1 MTFILVFIFVAIGII
16 FLVLEKFKWLILT
29 TLFIFTVYLISKAK
43 KEKNLFKNVEN
54 VTFIELCLPIIEQID
69 GYKKIILKDNY
80 IILLSEY
87 GIFIIFTIN
96 EIGTI
101 SYDANN
107 NLVLTYGKNK
117 LYLPNLFIDQ
127 DNIVSKYELLIKN
140 KIKKYIITSNNCDI
154 LIKNINVSKYKL
166 FLNEFKRKYRNK
178 VMNKEQVDEIYQI
191 IKSYCQLMSKCLI

>member
-29 TLFIFTVYLISKAK
+29 TLFIFTIYLISRAK
-43 KEKNLFKNVEN
+43 KEKNLFKNVKKA
-54 VTFIELCLPIIEQID
+54 TFIELCLPIIEQID

-80 IILLSEY
+80 IIILSEY

-101 SYDANN
+101 SYDVNN

-127 DNIVSKYELLIKN
+127 DNIVSKYELLLKN
-140 KIKKYIITSNNCDI
+140 KIQKYIITSNNCDI

-191 IKSYCQLMSKCLI
+191 IKS

>member
-29 TLFIFTVYLISKAK
+29 TLFIFTIYLISRAK
-43 KEKNLFKNVEN
+43 KEKNLFKNVKKA
-54 VTFIELCLPIIEQID
+54 TFIELCLPIIEQID

-80 IILLSEY
+80 IIILSEY

-101 SYDANN
+101 SYDVNN

-127 DNIVSKYELLIKN
+127 DNIVSKYESLLKN
-140 KIKKYIITSNNCDI
+140 KIQKYIITSNNCDI

-178 VMNKEQVDEIYQI
+178 VINKEQVDEIYQI
-191 IKSYCQLMSKCLI
+191 IKS

>member
-101 SYDANN
+101 SYDVNN

-127 DNIVSKYELLIKN
+127 DNIVSKYELLLKN
-140 KIKKYIITSNNCDI
+140 KIQKYIITSNNCDI

-191 IKSYCQLMSKCLI
+191 IKS

>member
-29 TLFIFTVYLISKAK
+29 TLFIFTIYLISRAK

-80 IILLSEY
+80 IIILSEY

-101 SYDANN
+101 SYDVNN

-127 DNIVSKYELLIKN
+127 DNIVSKYELLLKN
-140 KIKKYIITSNNCDI
+140 KIQKYIITSNNCDI

-191 IKSYCQLMSKCLI
+191 IKS

>member
-16 FLVLEKFKWLILT
+16 FLVLEKFKWPIIT
-29 TLFIFTVYLISKAK
+29 ILFIFTIYLISRAK
-43 KEKNLFKNVEN
+43 KEKNLFKNVKKA
-54 VTFIELCLPIIEQID
+54 TFIELCLPIIEQID

-101 SYDANN
+101 SYDVNN

-127 DNIVSKYELLIKN
+127 DNIVSKYELLLKN
-140 KIKKYIITSNNCDI
+140 KIQKYIITSNNCDI

-191 IKSYCQLMSKCLI
+191 IKS

>member
-29 TLFIFTVYLISKAK
+29 TLFIFTVYLILKAK
-43 KEKNLFKNVEN
+43 KEKNLFKNVKKA
-54 VTFIELCLPIIEQID
+54 TFIELCLPIIEQID
-69 GYKKIILKDNY
+69 GYKKIILRDNY
-80 IILLSEY
+80 IIILSEY

-140 KIKKYIITSNNCDI
+140 KIQKYIITSNNCDI

-191 IKSYCQLMSKCLI
+191 IKS

>member
-29 TLFIFTVYLISKAK
+29 TLFIFTVYLILKAK
-43 KEKNLFKNVEN
+43 KEKNLFKNVKKA
-54 VTFIELCLPIIEQID
+54 TFIELCLPIIEQID
-69 GYKKIILKDNY
+69 GYKKIILRDNY

-117 LYLPNLFIDQ
+117 LCLPNLFIDQ

-140 KIKKYIITSNNCDI
+140 KIQKYIITSNNCDI

-191 IKSYCQLMSKCLI
+191 IKS

>member
-29 TLFIFTVYLISKAK
+29 TLFIFTIYLISRAK

-101 SYDANN
+101 SYDVNN

-117 LYLPNLFIDQ
+117 LYLLNLFIDQ
-127 DNIVSKYELLIKN
+127 DNIVSKYELLLKN
-140 KIKKYIITSNNCDI
+140 KIQKYIITSNNCDI

-191 IKSYCQLMSKCLI
+191 IKS

>member
-1 MTFILVFIFVAIGII
+1 MTFILVFIYVAIGII

-29 TLFIFTVYLISKAK
+29 TLFIFTIYLISRAK
-43 KEKNLFKNVEN
+43 KEKNLFKNVKKA
-54 VTFIELCLPIIEQID
+54 TFIELCLPIIEQID

-80 IILLSEY
+80 IIILSEY

-96 EIGTI
+96 KIGTI
-101 SYDANN
+101 SYDVNN

-127 DNIVSKYELLIKN
+127 DNIVSKYELLLKN
-140 KIKKYIITSNNCDI
+140 KIQKYIITSNNCDI

-178 VMNKEQVDEIYQI
+178 VINKEQVDEIYQI
-191 IKSYCQLMSKCLI
+191 IKS

>member
-29 TLFIFTVYLISKAK
+29 TLFIFTIYLISRAK
-43 KEKNLFKNVEN
+43 KEKNLFKNVKKA
-54 VTFIELCLPIIEQID
+54 TFIELCLPIIEQID

-80 IILLSEY
+80 IIILSEY
-87 GIFIIFTIN
+87 CIFIIFTIN

-191 IKSYCQLMSKCLI
+191 IKS

>member
-29 TLFIFTVYLISKAK
+29 TLFIFTIYLISRAK
-43 KEKNLFKNVEN
+43 KEKNLFKNVKKA
-54 VTFIELCLPIIEQID
+54 TFIELCLPIIEQID

-80 IILLSEY
+80 IIILSEY

-96 EIGTI
+96 KIGTI
-101 SYDANN
+101 SYDVNN

-127 DNIVSKYELLIKN
+127 DNIVSKYELLLKN
-140 KIKKYIITSNNCDI
+140 KIQKYIITSNNCDI

-178 VMNKEQVDEIYQI
+178 VINKEQVDEIYQI
-191 IKSYCQLMSKCLI
+191 IKS

>member
-16 FLVLEKFKWLILT
+16 FLVLEKFKWPIIT
-29 TLFIFTVYLISKAK
+29 ILFIFTIYLISRAK

-101 SYDANN
+101 SYDVNN

-127 DNIVSKYELLIKN
+127 DNIVSKYELLLKN
-140 KIKKYIITSNNCDI
+140 KIQKYIITSNNCDI

-178 VMNKEQVDEIYQI
+178 VINKEQVDEIYQI
-191 IKSYCQLMSKCLI
+191 IKS

>member
-16 FLVLEKFKWLILT
+16 FLVLEKFKWLIFT

-191 IKSYCQLMSKCLI
+191 IKS

>member
-191 IKSYCQLMSKCLI
+191 IKS

>member
-16 FLVLEKFKWLILT
+16 FLVLEKFKWPIIT
-29 TLFIFTVYLISKAK
+29 ILFIFTIYLISRAK

-101 SYDANN
+101 SYDVNN

-127 DNIVSKYELLIKN
+127 DNIVSKYELLLKN
-140 KIKKYIITSNNCDI
+140 KIQKYIITSNNCDI

-191 IKSYCQLMSKCLI
+191 IKS

>member
-29 TLFIFTVYLISKAK
+29 TLFIFTIYLISRAK
-43 KEKNLFKNVEN
+43 KEKNLFKNVKKA
-54 VTFIELCLPIIEQID
+54 TFIELCLPIIEQID

-80 IILLSEY
+80 IIILFEY

-101 SYDANN
+101 SYDVNN

-140 KIKKYIITSNNCDI
+140 KIQKYIITSNNCDI
-154 LIKNINVSKYKL
+154 LIKNINISKYKL

-178 VMNKEQVDEIYQI
+178 VINKEQVDEIYQI
-191 IKSYCQLMSKCLI
+191 IKS

>member
-80 IILLSEY
+80 IIILSEY

-96 EIGTI
+96 KIGTI
-101 SYDANN
+101 SYDVNN

-127 DNIVSKYELLIKN
+127 DNIVSKYESLLKN
-140 KIKKYIITSNNCDI
+140 KIQKYIITSNNCDI

-178 VMNKEQVDEIYQI
+178 VINKEQVDEIYQI
-191 IKSYCQLMSKCLI
+191 IKS

>member
-16 FLVLEKFKWLILT
+16 FLVLEKFKWPIIT
-29 TLFIFTVYLISKAK
+29 ILFIFTIYLISKAK

-101 SYDANN
+101 SYDVNN

-117 LYLPNLFIDQ
+117 LYLLNLFIDQ
-127 DNIVSKYELLIKN
+127 DNIVSKYELLLKN
-140 KIKKYIITSNNCDI
+140 KIQKCIITSNNCDI

-191 IKSYCQLMSKCLI
+191 IKS

>member
-29 TLFIFTVYLISKAK
+29 TLFIFTIYLISRAK
-43 KEKNLFKNVEN
+43 KEKNLFKNVKKA
-54 VTFIELCLPIIEQID
+54 TFIELCLPIIEQID

-80 IILLSEY
+80 IIILSEY

-96 EIGTI
+96 KIGTI
-101 SYDANN
+101 SYDVNN

-127 DNIVSKYELLIKN
+127 DNIVSKYESLLKN
-140 KIKKYIITSNNCDI
+140 KIQKYIITSNNCDI

-178 VMNKEQVDEIYQI
+178 VINKEQVDEIYQI
-191 IKSYCQLMSKCLI
+191 IKS

>member
-29 TLFIFTVYLISKAK
+29 TLFIFTIYLISRAK

-80 IILLSEY
+80 IIILSEY

-101 SYDANN
+101 SYDVNN

-127 DNIVSKYELLIKN
+127 DNIVSKYELLLKN
-140 KIKKYIITSNNCDI
+140 KIQKYIITSNKCDI

-191 IKSYCQLMSKCLI
+191 IKS

>member
-1 MTFILVFIFVAIGII
+1 MTFILVFIFAAIGII
-16 FLVLEKFKWLILT
+16 FLVLEKFKWPIIT
-29 TLFIFTVYLISKAK
+29 ILFIFTVYLISKAK
-43 KEKNLFKNVEN
+43 KEKNLFKNVKN
-54 VTFIELCLPIIEQID
+54 VTFIELCLPIIEQIN

-101 SYDANN
+101 SYDVNN

-127 DNIVSKYELLIKN
+127 DNIVSKYESLLKN
-140 KIKKYIITSNNCDI
+140 KIQKYIITSNNCDI

-178 VMNKEQVDEIYQI
+178 VINKEQVDEIYQI
-191 IKSYCQLMSKCLI
+191 IKS

>member
-29 TLFIFTVYLISKAK
+29 TLFIFTVYLILKAK
-43 KEKNLFKNVEN
+43 KEKNLFKNVKKA
-54 VTFIELCLPIIEQID
+54 TFIELCLPIIEQID
-69 GYKKIILKDNY
+69 GYKKIILRDNY

-140 KIKKYIITSNNCDI
+140 KIQKYIITSNNCDI

-191 IKSYCQLMSKCLI
+191 IKS